1 MVSSSFMVPAPT
13 PTPAKVRC
21 RPIQDADLGAVA
33 DLLTQGFPTRSRKY
47 WTNGLAA
54 MRRRAS
60 PDDCPRYGYLLE
72 TDGAAVGAL
81 ILIFTAMGAGQVRC
95 NVSSWYVAPE
105 FRAYASVLV
114 SHALKLKHVT
124 YMNISAAE
132 PTWPILKAQG
142 YTRYTEGQFVC
153 APALAASQGVRAR
166 AFNATRDAQL
176 CDFETIRAHADAGCL
191 AFVCETPDGPAPF
204 LFVRRR
210 MAYAPLGVVQL
221 VYCRGPES
229 FLRCAG
235 ALGRALLLRGAGLVI
250 CDADAPPPGLVGRF
264 FQDKT
269 PRFFR
274 GPHRPGLNDLA
285 FTELVLFG
293 P

>member
-1 MVSSSFMVPAPT
+1 M
-13 PTPAKVRC
+13 
-21 RPIQDADLGAVA
+21 A
-33 DLLTQGFPTRSRKY
+33 DLLRQGFPARARKY

-60 PDDCPRYGYLLE
+60 PDGCPRYGYLLE
-72 TDGAAVGAL
+72 ADGAVVGAL
-81 ILIFTAMGAGQVRC
+81 ILIFTAMGDGQIRC
-95 NVSSWYVAPE
+95 NVSSWYVTPA

-142 YTRYTEGQFVC
+142 YSRYTEGQFV
-153 APALAASQGVRAR
+153 AVPALARGRGVRAR
-166 AFNATRDAQL
+166 AFEASRDRGL
-176 CDFETIRAHADAGCL
+176 CDYEVIRAHVEAGCMAL
-191 AFVCETPDGPAPF
+191 VCETPQGPAPF

-229 FLRCAG
+229 YLRCAG
-235 ALGRALLLRGAGLVI
+235 ALGRALLARGAGLII
-250 CDADAPPPGLVGRF
+250 CDADAPLPGLVGRF

-269 PRFFR
+269 PRFYR
-274 GPHRPGLNDLA
+274 GPHRPRLNDLA

>member
-1 MVSSSFMVPAPT
+1 
-13 PTPAKVRC
+13 
-21 RPIQDADLGAVA
+21 
-33 DLLTQGFPTRSRKY
+33 
-47 WTNGLAA
+47 
-54 MRRRAS
+54 
-60 PDDCPRYGYLLE
+60 LLE
-72 TDGAAVGAL
+72 ADGAPVGAL
-81 ILIFTAMGAGQVRC
+81 ILIFTALGDGQVRC
-95 NVSSWYVAPE
+95 NVSSWCVAPE

-124 YMNISAAE
+124 YINISAAE
-132 PTWPILKAQG
+132 ATWPILKAQG
-142 YTRYTEGQFVC
+142 YSRYTEGQFVAVPAF
-153 APALAASQGVRAR
+153 APGRRVRAR
-166 AFNATRDAQL
+166 AFDAARDQSL
-176 CDFETIRAHADAGCL
+176 CDHQIISAHVEAGCIAL
-191 AFVCETPDGPAPF
+191 VCETPQGPAPF
-204 LFVRRR
+204 LFLRRR

-235 ALGRALLLRGAGLVI
+235 SLGRALLARGAGLVI
-250 CDADAPPPGLVGRF
+250 CDADAPLPGLIGRF

-274 GPHRPGLNDLA
+274 GPHRPRLNDLA